1 MDYLYLYS
9 IPTDPRFLIL
19 SMLPTLPR
27 PIIFAHRGASA
38 HSPENTIASFTL
50 AIRQGADALELDA
63 KLTSDGHV
71 VVFHDQSVDRVTSG
85 SGLVKDMKLAALREL
100 EAGSHF
106 SPKFTGEP
114 IPTLD
119 EVFQTVGNQ
128 TYINIELTN
137 YTSLFD
143 DLPNRVAELVQR
155 HNLEKR
161 VLFSSFN
168 PIALRKIHRI
178 LPEIP
183 LGILARPARQGKT
196 ARGLLGKLLVP
207 YQALHPHFSDTTI
220 HLVKQLHRT
229 GRRVHVWTVNQVE
242 EMKRLIELDIDG
254 IFTDDP
260 ILARTV
266 INHKCDKDA
275 QSS

>member
-1 MDYLYLYS
+1 
-9 IPTDPRFLIL
+9 
-19 SMLPTLPR
+19 MLPSLSR

-38 HSPENTIASFTL
+38 HSPENTIAAFTL

-85 SGLVKDMKLAALREL
+85 SGRVKDMKLAALREL

-119 EVFQTVGNQ
+119 EVFQAVGNQ

-137 YTSLFD
+137 YTSLLD
-143 DLPNRVAELVQR
+143 DLPEKVAILVQR
-155 HNLEKR
+155 HSLEKR

-178 LPEIP
+178 FQDIP
-183 LGILARPARQGKT
+183 LGFLARPSSQGKT
-196 ARGLLGKLLVP
+196 ARGFLGKLLVP
-207 YQALHPHFSDTTI
+207 YQALHPHFSDTTQP
-220 HLVKQLHRT
+220 LVDQLHRT
-229 GRRVHVWTVNQVE
+229 GRRVHVWTVNQPE
-242 EMKRLIELDIDG
+242 EMKRLFELDIDG

-260 ILARTV
+260 LLARNV
-266 INHKCDKDA
+266 LV
-275 QSS
+275 